1 MPNTQIASFSKM
13 TMTMTLVMMV
23 IISIVMCVGIVEIMR
38 IVIIDDNGDAADDA
52 EGGDDQNS
60 ILFSSHNISFVPA
73 FLNAMHNVILFPSE
87 PFV

>member
-1 MPNTQIASFSKM
+1 
-13 TMTMTLVMMV
+13 
-23 IISIVMCVGIVEIMR
+23 MR
-38 IVIIDDNGDAADDA
+38 IVILDDNGDAADDA

>member
-1 MPNTQIASFSKM
+1 
-13 TMTMTLVMMV
+13 
-23 IISIVMCVGIVEIMR
+23 MCVGIVEIMR
-38 IVIIDDNGDAADDA
+38 IIIIDDNGDAADDA
-52 EGGDDQNS
+52 EGGDS